1 MRRGDGGEASAESRE
16 ASARNALEKQHAR
29 HLEQLTAE
37 REASEDRLK
46 TAELNAARAVQVAA
60 GGVVER
66 DGAVGARIFVRASED
81 IASIVSMQPEDA
93 VAAVLEATR
102 VRERIEHAL
111 EEVVTATKGRR
122 VGGADENDPIAA
134 AVVGARRELEA
145 ERRWSGAVIQRMR
158 QLVLEAEREVGRAFA
173 QARGAQAGEQAAKA
187 RAAAVEAAL
196 DARTA
201 AWEEAT
207 AACVAAEE
215 RLARR
220 STVET
225 SCADQRFQLAQQR
238 ISQIGEQLASA
249 QRRCV
254 AAESAAQAAKE
265 TARTETNRAEAESR
279 RARVAE
285 ADAAA
290 ARQAAAAAA
299 EELEGSPAAA
309 DAVRELKSYLEKE
322 VVRALV
328 GDGKAKPDDAG
339 AKLAGVT
346 RELCASKL
354 TERSLLASLAANRRR
369 ADAAAGHAAELQ
381 QALKMAETRI
391 QALVSGD
398 RGTDLRTKAD
408 PVSPEDSAE
417 ALSTQL
423 AHKAHEAYQA
433 REEVLRLRARVSE
446 LELEVADLAGA
457 REAAAAAAS
466 SAREGARMEIAA
478 AAARAAD
485 DFAAKSASLRRELD
499 TERSVLQAAVRE
511 AQATAN
517 KARMD
522 AAASIAEEKLRV
534 ESSTLA
540 PIDVPSASFAD
551 AEEEIRALRLEC
563 ARQEDRARR
572 ACAEAADLR
581 DEVQA
586 KDGALQQLK
595 RAFASVD
602 DGGLGLGVKT
612 PGLNTPGV
620 KTPASSAKK
629 AAGRRN
635 PKSPASEPASSS
647 GALGRRLVEA
657 KLAEADAQRRLKIAA
672 RAETELRDIV
682 AKRDARISRA
692 QKETLR
698 QSRIRPSRAGGT
710 NPPGRRRVTRG
721 SRGRVRQAAR
731 REVTRGRRER
741 TAQG

>member
-1 MRRGDGGEASAESRE
+1 MTLAAQAATARAAESALERRCAGIRDSQRETARCAGSSRSSRPPGGTSNPRSSAPGGCREEKLAREGSAARQEAASRTEELAALARRCDAATEAKVAAESRE
-16 ASARNALEKQHAR
+16 ASARAALEKQHAR

-37 REASEDRLK
+37 REAAADRLK

-111 EEVVTATKGRR
+111 EEVVAATSRR

-220 STVET
+220 STVDT

-238 ISQIGEQLASA
+238 ISQISEQLASA

-265 TARTETNRAEAESR
+265 TARTETNRADAESR

-290 ARQAAAAAA
+290 ARQAAAAAT

-398 RGTDLRTKAD
+398 RGAATAD

-457 REAAAAAAS
+457 GRL
-466 SAREGARMEIAA
+466 RPPRRPPRGRRQDGDCRRR
-478 AAARAAD
+478 RAD
-485 DFAAKSASLRRELD
+485 HRRLRRQIRQPAPRAD

-517 KARMD
+517 RARMD
-522 AAASIAEEKLRV
+522 AAASIAEERARSNHRPRRRFTSRRRRSRMPRGDTG
-534 ESSTLA
+534 SS
-540 PIDVPSASFAD
+540 
-551 AEEEIRALRLEC
+551 LEC
-563 ARQEDRARR
+563 ARQRKRETNGRGGCGPAR
-572 ACAEAADLR
+572 
-581 DEVQA
+581 
-586 KDGALQQLK
+586 
-595 RAFASVD
+595 
-602 DGGLGLGVKT
+602 
-612 PGLNTPGV
+612 
-620 KTPASSAKK
+620 
-629 AAGRRN
+629 
-635 PKSPASEPASSS
+635 
-647 GALGRRLVEA
+647 
-657 KLAEADAQRRLKIAA
+657 
-672 RAETELRDIV
+672 
-682 AKRDARISRA
+682 
-692 QKETLR
+692 
-698 QSRIRPSRAGGT
+698 
-710 NPPGRRRVTRG
+710 
-721 SRGRVRQAAR
+721 
-731 REVTRGRRER
+731 
-741 TAQG
+741 

>member
-1 MRRGDGGEASAESRE
+1 MD
-16 ASARNALEKQHAR
+16 
-29 HLEQLTAE
+29 
-37 REASEDRLK
+37 
-46 TAELNAARAVQVAA
+46 
-60 GGVVER
+60 
-66 DGAVGARIFVRASED
+66 
-81 IASIVSMQPEDA
+81 
-93 VAAVLEATR
+93 
-102 VRERIEHAL
+102 
-111 EEVVTATKGRR
+111 
-122 VGGADENDPIAA
+122 
-134 AVVGARRELEA
+134 
-145 ERRWSGAVIQRMR
+145 
-158 QLVLEAEREVGRAFA
+158 
-173 QARGAQAGEQAAKA
+173 
-187 RAAAVEAAL
+187 
-196 DARTA
+196 
-201 AWEEAT
+201 
-207 AACVAAEE
+207 
-215 RLARR
+215 
-220 STVET
+220 T
-225 SCADQRFQLAQQR
+225 SCADQRFQLAQRRIADQR
-238 ISQIGEQLASA
+238 ATRVRAE
-249 QRRCV
+249 RCV

-265 TARTETNRAEAESR
+265 TARTETNRADAESR

-328 GDGKAKPDDAG
+328 GDGKAKPDDAS

-398 RGTDLRTKAD
+398 RGAAAAD

-517 KARMD
+517 RARMD
-522 AAASIAEEKLRV
+522 AAASVADSERLRV
-534 ESSTLA
+534 ESQTQGA
-540 PIDVPSASFAD
+540 PIHVSQSASYAD
-551 AEEEIRALRLEC
+551 AEEEMRALRLEC
-563 ARQEDRARR
+563 ARQEERARR
-572 ACAEAADLR
+572 TAAEAADLR

-602 DGGLGLGVKT
+602 DGGLGLGART
-612 PGLNTPGV
+612 PGSG
-620 KTPASSAKK
+620 PASSAKK
-629 AAGRRN
+629 VAGRRTQ
-635 PKSPASEPASSS
+635 KSPASEPASSS

-657 KLAEADAQRRLKIAA
+657 KLAEADAQRRLKIAT

-682 AKRDARISRA
+682 AKRDARIADLKKKLSAKPGQSVPSPSPGGQTQVDDESRA
-692 QKETLR
+692 ALEAKCAKLR
-698 QSRIRPSRAGGT
+698 AEKSRADAESERLRAELEAHGAHAPSPEEMDALQAEVIELRRAAADASATASQRAKSDKSPRRRLPSEGTCRGTSTPPCHPRLPRSWVPPCRTRRGTRRRGQPPRLSRNSPTRSRSPTTPFRRRGRSPTTPSGFYASAARNGRPKNSPMRPNVRSYASSLKEPPRSGGT
-710 NPPGRRRVTRG
+710 RL
-721 SRGRVRQAAR
+721 SS
-731 REVTRGRRER
+731 
-741 TAQG
+741 